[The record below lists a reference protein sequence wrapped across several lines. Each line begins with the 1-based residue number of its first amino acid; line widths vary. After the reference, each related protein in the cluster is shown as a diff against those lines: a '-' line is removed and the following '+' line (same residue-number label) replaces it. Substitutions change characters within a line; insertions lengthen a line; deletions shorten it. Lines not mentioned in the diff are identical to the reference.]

1 MLIPFILDFLLNFQ
15 LDFQH
20 QSFQSHHYFALIIF
34 YLIFILFI
42 LHSILDGFI
51 SINLCDEII
60 IPLVSY

>member
-34 YLIFILFI
+34 NLIFI